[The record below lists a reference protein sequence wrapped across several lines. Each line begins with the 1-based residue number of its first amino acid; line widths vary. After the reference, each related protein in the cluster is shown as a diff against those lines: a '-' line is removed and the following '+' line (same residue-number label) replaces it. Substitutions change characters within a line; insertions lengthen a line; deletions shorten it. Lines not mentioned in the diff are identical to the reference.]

1 MVCAAF
7 LFLIKDTVRSTTC
20 HFNIFRCSSR
30 YVFAHRSPRSAKLPQ
45 QVSSLSFAS
54 SPSTLILPL
63 WQQFASLYIQPV
75 TEQSRI
81 VIFSPFLPHEKGDS
95 PSYFYH
101 FFRNDLT
108 VLYYSLSLCLI
119 YALKQR
125 LQVFF
130 LWQYLVFM
138 TIFILYPRHPSPS
151 HLLHC
156 W

>member
-1 MVCAAF
+1 MR
-7 LFLIKDTVRSTTC
+7 K
-20 HFNIFRCSSR
+20 
-30 YVFAHRSPRSAKLPQ
+30 
-45 QVSSLSFAS
+45 
-54 SPSTLILPL
+54 
-63 WQQFASLYIQPV
+63 FASLYIQPV

>member
-1 MVCAAF
+1 M
-7 LFLIKDTVRSTTC
+7 
-20 HFNIFRCSSR
+20 
-30 YVFAHRSPRSAKLPQ
+30 
-45 QVSSLSFAS
+45 
-54 SPSTLILPL
+54 
-63 WQQFASLYIQPV
+63 YIQPV

-130 LWQYLVFM
+130 L
-138 TIFILYPRHPSPS
+138 
-151 HLLHC
+151 
-156 W
+156 